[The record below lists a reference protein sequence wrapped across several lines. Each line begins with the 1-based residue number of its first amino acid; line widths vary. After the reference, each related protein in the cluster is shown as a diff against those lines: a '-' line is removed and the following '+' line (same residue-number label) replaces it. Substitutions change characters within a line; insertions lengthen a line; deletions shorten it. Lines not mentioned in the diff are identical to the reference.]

1 MPFSCCLGGSASTQ
15 RAQRALSPS
24 SSSESDHA
32 EAAGS
37 SPSVV
42 QQESAS
48 LSSELVDAYLNQR
61 VTFGSPSSS
70 NSTKRLVGEMTVG
83 EAVTTIADHNP
94 GAFRVL
100 TKLLTQ
106 SRNSKTLLN
115 KMDDAGI
122 YGGRIWDLYKDVCG
136 EDYTKTFRLLLNL
149 VNNRIS
155 ADELKEYI
163 DNRRQWTGD

>member
-1 MPFSCCLGGSASTQ
+1 
-15 RAQRALSPS
+15 
-24 SSSESDHA
+24 
-32 EAAGS
+32 
-37 SPSVV
+37 
-42 QQESAS
+42 
-48 LSSELVDAYLNQR
+48 
-61 VTFGSPSSS
+61 
-70 NSTKRLVGEMTVG
+70 MTVG